1 MVSPAPAPFR
11 QATELDRAVVLH
23 RAGRFDEALAVYEGV
38 LAGTPNNADALN
50 LSGLVYLTKGD
61 GTAAVERITQ
71 AVKLDP
77 TSALFRLNLGSALLQ
92 SGQHERAVGAFERAL
107 KFKPDLAE
115 AWAGLGM
122 ARAAR
127 GEERKAAHALRR
139 AVAFNPQLP
148 DAWNNLALVLGRLG
162 EYDEARRAADQAI
175 AVRPAYAV
183 AHNTAGVLAREDC
196 DMAASLA
203 HLQKAVELA
212 PGYFEAQSNL
222 GISLTDLRR
231 YDEAVAAFDAALSL
245 RADHAETWRAAAKPL
260 AALGEISKARA
271 ACDRALAFAPED
283 RRIVWERALI
293 DLAAGDFAAGWD
305 GYRARSI
312 VDRRRYPMPRAK
324 LDGDLHGQLIML
336 DGEQGLGEELF
347 FLRFGAPLQER
358 GASII
363 ACVDERL
370 VDIVSRIPFVGE
382 ACARSAVRPSAKI
395 VVLRFPLGDLPWL
408 SGTDVLPP
416 APIAARDELRERIRA
431 RLAAVGPAPY
441 VGLTWRAGIAGR
453 ATLYKEAP
461 VDLIAEAVAGTQGTL
476 VALQRNPFEN
486 EIAELSQRMGRPLAD
501 FTDLNDDLEVMLAL
515 MHEIDAYVAVSNTNV
530 HLAAAARAAGAKVCA
545 HVLVPCP
552 AEFRW
557 LAAGETSPWFPGF
570 PVYREDPR
578 LGWTPAG
585 ESLRHALSG
594 I

>member
-11 QATELDRAVVLH
+11 RATGLDRAVALH
-23 RAGRFDEALAVYEGV
+23 RAGRLDDALAVYEFI
-38 LAGTPNNADALN
+38 LAGDPNNADALN

-61 GTAAVERITQ
+61 GAAAVERITQ
-71 AVKLDP
+71 AIKLEP
-77 TSALFRLNLGSALLQ
+77 ASPLFRLNLGSALLQ

-107 KFKPDLAE
+107 KLKPDLAE

-139 AVAFNPQLP
+139 AVAFNPQMP
-148 DAWNNLALVLGRLG
+148 DALNNLALVLGCLG
-162 EYDEARRAADQAI
+162 DYDEARRAVDQAI
-175 AVRPAYAV
+175 ACRPNYAV
-183 AHNTAGVLAREDC
+183 AHNTAGVLAREDG
-196 DMAASLA
+196 DATASLA
-203 HLQKAVELA
+203 HLQKAVALA

-231 YDEAVAAFDAALSL
+231 YDEAVAAFDAALAL
-245 RADHAETWRAAAKPL
+245 RTDHAETWRAAAKPL
-260 AALGEISKARA
+260 AAFGDMTKARA
-271 ACDRALAFAPED
+271 ACDRALSLAPGE
-283 RRIVWERALI
+283 RRIIWERALI

-305 GYRARSI
+305 GYRTRST
-312 VDRRRYPMPRAK
+312 VDRRRYPMPQSK

-347 FLRFGAPLQER
+347 FLRFAAPLRDR
-358 GASII
+358 GARII

-370 VDIVSRIPFVGE
+370 VDMVSRIPFIDE
-382 ACARSAVRPSAKI
+382 ACARSAARPAAKI

-408 SGTDVLPP
+408 SGADVFAP
-416 APIAARDELRERIRA
+416 APIAAREKLRDRIRA
-431 RLAAVGPAPY
+431 RLAAAGPAPY
-441 VGLTWRAGIAGR
+441 IGMTWRAGIAGR
-453 ATLYKEAP
+453 ATLFKEAP
-461 VDLIAEAVAGTQGTL
+461 VDLITKSIGDTPGTL
-476 VALQRNPFEN
+476 IALQRNPFDS
-486 EIAELSQRMGRPLAD
+486 EIAELSQRMGRPVLD
-501 FTDLNDDLEVMLAL
+501 LTDLNDDLGLMLAL

-530 HLAAAARAAGAKVCA
+530 HLAAAARAAGARVKA

-557 LAAGETSPWFPGF
+557 LTTGETSPWFPDF

-578 LGWTPAG
+578 LGWAPVSENVKCAF
-585 ESLRHALSG
+585 SG